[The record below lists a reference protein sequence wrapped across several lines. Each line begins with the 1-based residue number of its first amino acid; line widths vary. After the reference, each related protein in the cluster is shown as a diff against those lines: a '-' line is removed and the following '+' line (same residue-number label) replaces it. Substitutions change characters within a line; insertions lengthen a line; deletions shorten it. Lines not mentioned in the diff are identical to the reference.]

1 MRSILGQII
10 KRNGIYQFVAGQY
23 QLSTTG
29 EWVFVEGFN
38 DNGVFIEGTWH
49 NGFFSASEV
58 VDFGVLPMADRD
70 DGIID
75 DEPAEDKKVDDQD
88 KD

>member
-49 NGFFSASEV
+49 NGFFSASDV
-58 VDFGVLPMADRD
+58 ADFGVLPMADRD

-75 DEPAEDKKVDDQD
+75 DEPAEEADDQD
-88 KD
+88 ED